1 MSDAEAIDAEIR
13 ALAAKRASLSPG
25 HPVEPPRDQ
34 SLVHHADNMLWH
46 VRPSADASSAV
57 ELSLYHPGL
66 GWISIKMS
74 RAQIEDMQD
83 ATSMALRDLPMIHNK
98 ATLGNTG
105 ATKGKTP

>member
-1 MSDAEAIDAEIR
+1 MSEAEAIEAQIR
-13 ALAAKRASLSPG
+13 DLAAKRALLSPG
-25 HPVEPPRDQ
+25 HPVEPPRDPA
-34 SLVHHADNMLWH
+34 LVHHADNMLWH
-46 VRPSADASSAV
+46 VRPAADATSAI

-74 RAQIEDMQD
+74 RAQIEDLQD
-83 ATSMALRDLPMIHNK
+83 SVTMALQDMPIIHNK

>member
-13 ALAAKRASLSPG
+13 ALAARRALLSPG
-25 HPVEPPRDQ
+25 HPVEPPRDH

-46 VRPSADASSAV
+46 VRPSADASSAI

-83 ATSMALRDLPMIHNK
+83 ATAMALRDMPMIHNQAIPGK
-98 ATLGNTG
+98 PGAAKGN
-105 ATKGKTP
+105 KT